1 MQMTKQT
8 QHNIPNASMK
18 AVVYEYFCCLSC
30 AFEIMLEFLEEKIRE
45 IVTLLL
51 QTIILYF

>member
-30 AFEIMLEFLEEKIRE
+30 AFEMMLEFLEEKIRE